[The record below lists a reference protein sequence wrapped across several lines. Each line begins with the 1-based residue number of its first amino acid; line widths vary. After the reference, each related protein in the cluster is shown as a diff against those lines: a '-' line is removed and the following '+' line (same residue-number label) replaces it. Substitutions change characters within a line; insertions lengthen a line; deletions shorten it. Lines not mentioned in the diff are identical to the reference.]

1 MQEKDIVNDAL
12 SGLKSSITGYAN
24 IIAECDNPQL
34 RQFIVETRN
43 KCEQSQYQLYQMAKQ
58 KGYYM
63 PAAQANGQEIQQIK
77 SQFSQGM

>member
-12 SGLKSSITGYAN
+12 ASLKSSITGYAN
-24 IIAECDNPQL
+24 VITECDNAQL

-58 KGYYM
+58 KGYYQ
-63 PAAQANGQEIQQIK
+63 PAPQANENEVQQLRT
-77 SQFSQGM
+77 QLSQG